1 LKPLHFKKTIT
12 QINKMNNKINWLKAI
27 MAGVVGTL
35 AFDIAGY
42 FFTGQWW
49 DIAGII
55 GAKTELGL
63 GFGVAGHYA
72 NGILL
77 AVLYAGI
84 APSLWGP
91 NWVRALTFVS
101 AETAALVWFFMFPL
115 LGAGIAGT
123 KLGANLP
130 LISMARHWAYAIP
143 LVLILHGYSKSVRT
157 ATALSIN
164 K

>member
-1 LKPLHFKKTIT
+1 
-12 QINKMNNKINWLKAI
+12 MSNKINWLKAI
-27 MAGVVGTL
+27 AAGVAGTL
-35 AFDIAGY
+35 AFDITGY
-42 FFTGQWW
+42 LFTGQWW

-55 GAKTELGL
+55 GAKTEMGL
-63 GFGVAGHYA
+63 AFGVAGHYG

-101 AETAALVWFFMFPL
+101 AETVALVWFFMLPL

-123 KLGANLP
+123 KLGANMP
-130 LISMARHWAYAIP
+130 LITLARHWAYAIP
-143 LVLILHGYSKSVRT
+143 LILILHGYTKST
-157 ATALSIN
+157 KKAIA
-164 K
+164 

>member
-1 LKPLHFKKTIT
+1 MET
-12 QINKMNNKINWLKAI
+12 NKINWKNAI
-27 MAGVVGTL
+27 IAGVIGTL
-35 AFDIAGY
+35 AFDLIG
-42 FFTGQWW
+42 FLFTGTWW

-55 GAKTELGL
+55 GEKTGL
-63 GFGVAGHYA
+63 GFTYGVIGHYS

-91 NWVRALTFVS
+91 NWLRALLYVS
-101 AETAALVWFFMFPL
+101 AETIALVWFFMFPL

-123 KLGANLP
+123 KLAAIIP
-130 LISMARHWAYAIP
+130 LVSMLRHWAYGIP
-143 LVLILHGYSKSVRT
+143 LWYFVHKFQ
-157 ATALSIN
+157 